1 MSVLK
6 QSYTNVVRMVSGVE
20 SAFVNAGL
28 VCDITVQCEQ
38 TNHTVRWDGYRGHF
52 YVYDEDAKR
61 FVDWKDPREPLWA
74 CAVANNVAALYTSS
88 KEKTQ
93 KDIRALKEASKTL
106 NLFLSPD
113 KEDEDTNSQSP
124 QSQQAQ

>member
-6 QSYTNVVRMVSGVE
+6 QSYTNVVRMISGVE

-28 VCDITVQCEQ
+28 VCDIIVCCEETQ
-38 TNHTVRWDGYRGHF
+38 HTVRWDGYRGHF

-74 CAVANNVAALYTSS
+74 CAIANNVSVLYQRS

-93 KDIRALKEASKTL
+93 NNIRALKDASKAL
-106 NLFLSPD
+106 SLFLSPD
-113 KEDEDTNSQSP
+113 EDDQPNSQSP
-124 QSQQAQ
+124 QGQPVQ